1 MTRLIAIDPG
11 MESGV
16 FIGEFDRR
24 TPLTVNDQF
33 QVTGGVQ
40 GFYSALFI
48 DRYLDRTASPD
59 VVVFERFTPRPM
71 GRQYRREELE
81 PLVIEGLIY
90 GMFPPEIVAYQSPQ
104 SMLINGGSG
113 AEGKRNADRLLRNL
127 GLHMTGADVGRPD
140 ANDANAATKH
150 ALAYM
155 VSIGHEPTIRLL
167 DQNRD

>member
-1 MTRLIAIDPG
+1 MTSIMAIDPG
-11 MESGV
+11 METGIFVGRYGPESPLSAFRHFQAPCGV
-16 FIGEFDRR
+16 AG
-24 TPLTVNDQF
+24 LHAWLSF
-33 QVTGGVQ
+33 QSFT
-40 GFYSALFI
+40 I
-48 DRYLDRTASPD
+48 ITEPD

-71 GRQYRREELE
+71 SRQYRREELE
-81 PLVIEGLIY
+81 PLVIEGY
-90 GMFPPEIVAYQSPQ
+90 VYARFGDRVVYQNPQ
-104 SMLINGGSG
+104 RMLINGGSG

-155 VSIGHEPTIRLL
+155 VSIGHEPTIRFL